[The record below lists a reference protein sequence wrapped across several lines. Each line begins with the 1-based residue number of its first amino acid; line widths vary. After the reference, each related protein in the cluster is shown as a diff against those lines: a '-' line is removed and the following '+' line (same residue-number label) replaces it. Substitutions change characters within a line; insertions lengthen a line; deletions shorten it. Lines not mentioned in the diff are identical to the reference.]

1 MDILFLV
8 LGFILLILGGEFAL
22 RGTVGL
28 ARFMGVS
35 PAIIGLTVMGI
46 GTSAPE
52 LVVTIQS
59 VLAGNADIAVGNAIG
74 SNIAN
79 TLLILGMGA
88 LVRPL
93 SCDPRAVRHDG
104 TMMLFAA
111 LLLCGLGLLG
121 GIATWQGGSMLTLL
135 AGFMWLSYRRDR
147 RHQNA
152 VTELHEKVGEKNAG
166 IPMGILKI
174 ITCILGGFVGLVY
187 GAALLV
193 ETAVAIAEAVGIPQS
208 IIGLTLIAFGTS
220 LPELTAT
227 MIAAYRHHADVAVA
241 NVLGSNIFNI
251 LGVLGTGA
259 LFGPLEFS
267 GHIVAV
273 DQWIMLAS
281 AVLLLPIMVTGRRI
295 SRLEGAFMLS
305 AYVAVNARFL
315 Y

>member
-52 LVVTIQS
+52 LVVTVQS

-104 TMMLFAA
+104 TMMLFCCVAA
-111 LLLCGLGLLG
+111 VRPR
-121 GIATWQGGSMLTLL
+121 IARRNCNL
-135 AGFMWLSYRRDR
+135 AGRVDVDTIGRLHVAELPPGQAASEC
-147 RHQNA
+147 RHR
-152 VTELHEKVGEKNAG
+152 
-166 IPMGILKI
+166 
-174 ITCILGGFVGLVY
+174 
-187 GAALLV
+187 
-193 ETAVAIAEAVGIPQS
+193 VA
-208 IIGLTLIAFGTS
+208 
-220 LPELTAT
+220 
-227 MIAAYRHHADVAVA
+227 
-241 NVLGSNIFNI
+241 
-251 LGVLGTGA
+251 
-259 LFGPLEFS
+259 
-267 GHIVAV
+267 
-273 DQWIMLAS
+273 
-281 AVLLLPIMVTGRRI
+281 
-295 SRLEGAFMLS
+295 
-305 AYVAVNARFL
+305 
-315 Y
+315 